1 MPANTAAA
9 AAAVATPP
17 PTARRVLA
25 YDRAMDPTVAERARY
40 WAREYAALVARFDL
54 CPWAGATLAK
64 DELWVAACDE
74 ADVEDA
80 LARFADAPT
89 AVIGLCVLP
98 GFAGDLNALR
108 RLRGR
113 LNAAPIGRTLALAEF
128 HPDAPLDQAD
138 GQRLIPYLRRTPD
151 PTIQAVRH
159 ATLASVRKNPA
170 IMDPATQAAVLAGKA
185 VPPVRDIGDR
195 ITDANFARM
204 QADGAALAAALD
216 ALITARRVDPAAH
229 PPPPR

>member
-17 PTARRVLA
+17 PTARRVIA

-216 ALITARRVDPAAH
+216 ALITARRADPAAH

>member
-1 MPANTAAA
+1 VPANTAAA

-216 ALITARRVDPAAH
+216 ALITARRADPAAH

>member
-1 MPANTAAA
+1 
-9 AAAVATPP
+9 
-17 PTARRVLA
+17 
-25 YDRAMDPTVAERARY
+25 MDPTVAERARH

-54 CPWAGATLAK
+54 CPWAGATLAN

-80 LARFADAPT
+80 LARFAAAPT

-98 GFAGDLNALR
+98 AFAGDLTALR

-113 LNAAPIGRTLALAEF
+113 LNAAPIGKTLALAEF
-128 HPDAPLDQAD
+128 HPDAPLDQTD

-151 PTIQAVRH
+151 PTLQAVRH
-159 ATLASVRKNPA
+159 ATLAGVRKNTS
-170 IMDPATQAAVLAGKA
+170 IMDPAAQAAVLAGKPVA
-185 VPPVRDIGDR
+185 PVRDIGDR

-204 QADGAALAAALD
+204 QRDGAALAAALD
-216 ALITARRVDPAAH
+216 ALITARRADPAAH
-229 PPPPR
+229 PALPR